1 MEEIIFYQI
10 AGLNWISKDI
20 CSLNWILKLSS
31 TVVGII
37 CSCLFCLMFFCVLCF
52 VTLCEKKEI
61 RKIRKISLET
71 SSVFTIQVCQIFIFA
86 FSCNV
91 WEPTLLLKYRFS
103 TQLFEVELVHLAI
116 SKGLWIANL
125 MKNSIYRRSIS
136 CRLYHFLLGQYLC
149 FSQ

>member
-1 MEEIIFYQI
+1 MAYTLVKFGFRQVW
-10 AGLNWISKDI
+10 GLF
-20 CSLNWILKLSS
+20 
-31 TVVGII
+31 VHVY
-37 CSCLFCLMFFCVLCF
+37 FCLIVFFCVMCLWLWK
-52 VTLCEKKEI
+52 TLCEQNKKSQNNLP
-61 RKIRKISLET
+61 RK
-71 SSVFTIQVCQIFIFA
+71 SSIFTIQVCPIFIFA

>member
-1 MEEIIFYQI
+1 MEHITFFPK
-10 AGLNWISKDI
+10 AGPNWISKDI
-20 CSLNWILKLSS
+20 WEFWLYTSS
-31 TVVGII
+31 KFWLVRSGDY
-37 CSCLFCLMFFCVLCF
+37 LFMFTSAWDFF
-52 VTLCEKKEI
+52 VTLENAMWTK
-61 RKIRKISLET
+61 KIRIICPET
-71 SSVFTIQVCQIFIFA
+71 SSVFIIQVCPIFIFA

>member
-1 MEEIIFYQI
+1 MNFKGYLIILALYTLEVLTLDKSGDYLFMFTY
-10 AGLNWISKDI
+10 
-20 CSLNWILKLSS
+20 
-31 TVVGII
+31 
-37 CSCLFCLMFFCVLCF
+37 FCLKFF
-52 VTLCEKKEI
+52 VTLENAMWTK
-61 RKIRKISLET
+61 KIRIICPET
-71 SSVFTIQVCQIFIFA
+71 SSIFIIQVCPIFIFA